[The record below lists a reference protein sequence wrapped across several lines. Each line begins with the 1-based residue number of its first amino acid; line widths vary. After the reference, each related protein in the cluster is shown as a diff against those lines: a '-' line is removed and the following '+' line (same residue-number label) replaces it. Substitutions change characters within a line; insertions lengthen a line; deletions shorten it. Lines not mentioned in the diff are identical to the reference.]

1 MLADPPQAGA
11 TLTISL
17 KQIRYFVA
25 AAEAGRISQ
34 AAVELNVSQSAVT
47 AAIQQL
53 EQRLGTRLLDRAPA
67 GVSVTLEGGR
77 FLSQARH
84 ILASV
89 AEAMRSTLV
98 SADSVAGTVRVG
110 VSYTVAGYFLPR
122 HHMRFARVF
131 PKVRL
136 ELFEAQRDVIEQA
149 LVDGALDIAVIL
161 VSNVSDRARISCET
175 LTRSRRRLWLAPEHP
190 LMQTEAI
197 RLADIAAYPYV
208 MLTVDEARHTARRY
222 WAEAG
227 FEPDILFRTSSVEA
241 VRSMVAG
248 NMGVTILSDM
258 VYRPWSLE
266 GQRIETRLVE
276 DDIPTMDVG
285 LAWKNG
291 HVSSPATDAFRDFLR
306 FALTGVGNG
315 KDAGPEKP
323 GGKPSIFE
331 MSSSV

>member
-1 MLADPPQAGA
+1 MS
-11 TLTISL
+11 ISL

-25 AAEAGRISQ
+25 AAEAGRIGQ

-53 EQRLGTRLLDRAPA
+53 EARLGTRLLDRAPS

-89 AEAMRSTLV
+89 AEAMRSTSA
-98 SADSVAGTVRVG
+98 SADSVSGTVRVG

-131 PKVRL
+131 PKVQL
-136 ELFEAQRDVIEQA
+136 ELFEAQRDVVEQA
-149 LVDGALDIAVIL
+149 LLDGALDIAVIL
-161 VSNVSDRARISCET
+161 VSNVADRERIGCET

-190 LMQTEAI
+190 LMEREAI
-197 RLADIAAYPYV
+197 LLADIASHPYV
-208 MLTVDEARHTARRY
+208 MLTVDEARHTAKRY
-222 WAEAG
+222 WTSAG
-227 FEPDILFRTSSVEA
+227 FEPNVIFRTSSVEA

-248 NMGVTILSDM
+248 NMGVTVLSDM

-285 LAWKNG
+285 LAWRHG
-291 HVSSPATDAFRDFLR
+291 QPSAPATDAFRNFLR

-315 KDAGPEKP
+315 RDGGSERS

-331 MSSSV
+331 MSSSA